1 MNRRGVRQHSFI
13 CMLAVSFLMLAAGF
27 RTGILEEGEKGI
39 ALNLPRS
46 VEEVQAVSDHSRTDP
61 ETGAEEPELPKTEP
75 EQALPEEEE
84 AGEPETEVAPVPVMR
99 AEGLSYF
106 DDALFIGDSRTV
118 GLREYG
124 NLGNAEVIADSGMN
138 VYKIFEK
145 EFVTVSG
152 EEKTLEA
159 MLEERQFGK
168 IYVMLGINELGY
180 EYDRTVERYA
190 GLLETLEEK
199 QPDAVLFLQA
209 NLHITGKKS
218 ETSPVYTNENLNRFN
233 AAVERMADG
242 RRRFYLDVNELF
254 DDEEGNLSEDYTADN
269 AHVLGK
275 YYKDWVNWLLEHAVV
290 FETEAEVSE
299 PDSGPQPEA
308 AGPPEE
314 EADGETA
321 AGEETGREP

>member
-1 MNRRGVRQHSFI
+1 
-13 CMLAVSFLMLAAGF
+13 MLAVSFLMLAAGF

-75 EQALPEEEE
+75 EQGLPEEEE
-84 AGEPETEVAPVPVMR
+84 AGEPETAPVPVMR

-290 FETEAEVSE
+290 FETEAEASE

-308 AGPPEE
+308 ARPPEE

>member
-27 RTGILEEGEKGI
+27 WMGIFEKGEKGF
-39 ALNLPRS
+39 ALNLPKS
-46 VEEVQAVSDHSRTDP
+46 IEEVQAVSDHSRTDL
-61 ETGAEEPELPKTEP
+61 ENGAEES
-75 EQALPEEEE
+75 
-84 AGEPETEVAPVPVMR
+84 GFPETEMEESGFSETEPGQALLGEDGADGTEEVLVPVMR

-152 EEKTLEA
+152 EKKTLEA

-180 EYDRTVERYA
+180 DYDRTVERYA

-199 QPDAVLFLQA
+199 QPDAVFFLQA

-233 AAVERMADG
+233 AAVEQMADG
-242 RRRFYLDVNELF
+242 QRRFYLDVNELF

-275 YYKDWVNWLLEHAVV
+275 YYKDWVNWILEHAVV
-290 FETEAEVSE
+290 FEAEGAVSE
-299 PDSGPQPEA
+299 PDTPEISE
-308 AGPPEE
+308 GQ
-314 EADGETA
+314 
-321 AGEETGREP
+321 

>member
-61 ETGAEEPELPKTEP
+61 ETGAEEPELLKTEP
-75 EQALPEEEE
+75 EQGLPEEEE
-84 AGEPETEVAPVPVMR
+84 AGEPETAPVPVMR

-118 GLREYG
+118 GLSEYG

-180 EYDRTVERYA
+180 EYDRTVERYV

-290 FETEAEVSE
+290 FETEAEASE

-308 AGPPEE
+308 ARPPEE